1 MASQC
6 KISAHYK
13 MGREKEITAI
23 RKKIEK
29 LTSAKED
36 ASEVA
41 AALLAELSA
50 IKDMDESL
58 LRLTKIA
65 FAVDR
70 LRKSSAITDEAVKRS
85 AKELLKSW
93 QRLESKK
100 AATGDEGGKKSSCG
114 KKTAAAK
121 AAAGVGAGFEDVERD
136 APIDFEITAA
146 PPKRNKHGEE
156 MS

>member
-1 MASQC
+1 
-6 KISAHYK
+6 

-29 LTSAKED
+29 LTLAKED

-50 IKDMDESL
+50 IKDMDEPL

-100 AATGDEGGKKSSCG
+100 ATNGEEGGKKSSGG
-114 KKTAAAK
+114 KKTATAAK

-136 APIDFEITAA
+136 AAIDFEITAA
-146 PPKRNKHGEE
+146 PPKRNKHGE
-156 MS
+156 MRLIKYGTGY

>member
-1 MASQC
+1 
-6 KISAHYK
+6 

-29 LTSAKED
+29 LNSAKKD

-41 AALLAELSA
+41 AALLTELSA
-50 IKDMDESL
+50 IKDMDEPL

-70 LRKSSAITDEAVKRS
+70 LRKSSAIADEAVKRS

-100 AATGDEGGKKSSCG
+100 ATTGHEGGKKSSGG
-114 KKTAAAK
+114 KKTTAAAAK
-121 AAAGVGAGFEDVERD
+121 AAAGVGAGFEAVERD

-146 PPKRNKHGEE
+146 PPKRNKHGE
-156 MS
+156 MRFINY

>member
-1 MASQC
+1 
-6 KISAHYK
+6 
-13 MGREKEITAI
+13 
-23 RKKIEK
+23 
-29 LTSAKED
+29 
-36 ASEVA
+36 
-41 AALLAELSA
+41 
-50 IKDMDESL
+50 MDESL

-114 KKTAAAK
+114 KKTAVAAK
-121 AAAGVGAGFEDVERD
+121 AATGVGAGFDDVERD
-136 APIDFEITAA
+136 APIDFEITAG
-146 PPKRNKHGEE
+146 PPKRNKHGE
-156 MS
+156 MLLMKF